1 METDRRPVA
10 VVLAGGL
17 ARRMGGGD
25 KPLRVLAGRALLDHV
40 LDRVRP
46 QVGTVALSANGDP
59 ARFAAWG
66 LPVLADALPGHP
78 GPLAGVLAGMRWAAA
93 LGAADV
99 LSVPADT
106 PFLPADLVVGL
117 AAARRAAGVPIAC
130 AASLG
135 RAHPVVALWPVALA
149 DALAAALRDG
159 VREVARWAAG
169 QGVASAEFDAAGG
182 DPFFNVNSPEELAQ
196 AEVLLATPATTPA
209 GCRAPDRPGR
219 ARSGPPA
226 TPSARRSR

>member
-25 KPLRVLAGRALLDHV
+25 KPLRMLAGRALLDHV
-40 LDRVRP
+40 LDRIRP
-46 QVGTVALSANGDP
+46 QVRAVALSANGDP
-59 ARFAAWG
+59 VRFAPWG
-66 LPVLADALPGHP
+66 LPVLADPLPGNL

-106 PFLPADLVVGL
+106 PFLPVDLVAGL
-117 AAARRAAGVPIAC
+117 AAARRAAAVPIAC

-135 RAHPVVALWPVALA
+135 RTHPVVALWPTALA
-149 DALAAALRDG
+149 DALAVALRG
-159 VREVARWAAG
+159 GERQAGRWAAR
-169 QGVASAEFDAAGG
+169 QGATAAEFEAAGG
-182 DPFFNVNSPEELAQ
+182 DPFFNVNSPGELAE
-196 AEVLLATPATTPA
+196 AEALLASPATDPA
-209 GCRAPDRPGR
+209 ECRAPDRPGP
-219 ARSGPPA
+219 ARSAPPA
-226 TPSARRSR
+226 IPSARRSR

>member
-1 METDRRPVA
+1 MTGEPVA

-25 KPLRVLAGRALLDHV
+25 KALRLLGGRTLLAHV
-40 LDRVRP
+40 LDRIRP
-46 QVGTVALSANGDP
+46 QVGAVALSANGDP
-59 ARFAAWG
+59 ARFAPWG
-66 LPVLADALPGHP
+66 LAVLADPLPGNP

-106 PFLPADLVVGL
+106 PFLPADLVARL

-135 RAHPVVALWPVALA
+135 RTHPVVALWPAALA
-149 DALAAALRDG
+149 DALAAALHGGMRAVD
-159 VREVARWAAG
+159 RWAGAR
-169 QGVASAEFDAAGG
+169 GVAVASFEAAGG
-182 DPFFNVNSPEELAQ
+182 DPFFNVNSPGDLAA
-196 AEVLLATPATTPA
+196 AEALLASPAAGPA
-209 GCRAPDRPGR
+209 ECTAPDRPAP
-219 ARSGPPA
+219 ARSVPPA